1 MTCFIKLEEKCR
13 PVLEVIGSYLDI
25 YAAVGSEAGGD
36 KGFDFMDNINS
47 CIIKKEACSWTF
59 CWVSH
64 IEESW
69 NKKLQVQENV
79 NATEWGG
86 VGTKPAE
93 EFSRCNTFR
102 DFW

>member
-47 CIIKKEACSWTF
+47 CIIKKEACS
-59 CWVSH
+59 
-64 IEESW
+64 
-69 NKKLQVQENV
+69 
-79 NATEWGG
+79 
-86 VGTKPAE
+86 
-93 EFSRCNTFR
+93 
-102 DFW
+102 